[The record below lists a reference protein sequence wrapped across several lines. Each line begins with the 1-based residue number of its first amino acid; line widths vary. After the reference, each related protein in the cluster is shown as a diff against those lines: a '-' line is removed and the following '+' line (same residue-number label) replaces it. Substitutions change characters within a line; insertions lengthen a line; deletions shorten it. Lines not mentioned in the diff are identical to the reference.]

1 MKLITAKSAV
11 DIKIPGIRVELTK
24 VDNQITGATLTDKD
38 GKILAIFTMLSYTFT
53 VQIPA
58 PVETEDAFLVEGTAF
73 GLPLKAIFKTEREAN
88 DKRSSLMQAASDADE
103 QADLKV
109 SAVMIEKPDATIS
122 PIDDDQE
129 LPF

>member
-1 MKLITAKSAV
+1 MKLITAKGAAEV
-11 DIKIPGIRVELTK
+11 KIPGVRVELNK

-73 GLPLKAIFKTEREAN
+73 GLPLKATFKTEREAN
-88 DKRSSLMQAASDADE
+88 DKRASLIQAASDADE

-109 SAVMIEKPDATIS
+109 SAVTIEKPDTTIS

-129 LPF
+129 VTF

>member
-1 MKLITAKSAV
+1 MKLITAKTAAEV
-11 DIKIPGIRVELTK
+11 KIPGVRVELTE
-24 VDNQITGATLTDKD
+24 VDNAITGAKLTDKN
-38 GKILAIFTMLSYTFT
+38 GSVLAIFTMLSYSFT

-58 PVETEDAFLVEGTAF
+58 PIETEDAFLVEGTAF
-73 GLPLKAIFKTEREAN
+73 SLPLKATFKTEREAN
-88 DKRSSLMQAASDADE
+88 EKRSSLMQAASDADE

-109 SAVMIEKPDATIS
+109 SAVTIEKPDTTIS